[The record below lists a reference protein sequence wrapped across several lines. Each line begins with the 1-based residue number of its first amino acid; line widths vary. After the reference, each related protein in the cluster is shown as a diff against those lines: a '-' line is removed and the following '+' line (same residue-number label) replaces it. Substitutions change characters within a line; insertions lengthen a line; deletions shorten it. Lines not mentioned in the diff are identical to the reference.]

1 MEPVIQNQKPSKI
14 LLICLDAVCQ
24 NFQIVK
30 ISGEFRSYSSNSQQI
45 ILCYI
50 SCAFRCIL
58 RLHQPYPRVI
68 LEEFSSLVYCHVM
81 RAHLL
86 YVLYLLTRKRH
97 EILLDPEKHLSL
109 DLSVIFAEKL
119 KVRKQSSRHS
129 VLYSHH
135 SRLSLSA

>member
-1 MEPVIQNQKPSKI
+1 
-14 LLICLDAVCQ
+14 
-24 NFQIVK
+24 
-30 ISGEFRSYSSNSQQI
+30 
-45 ILCYI
+45 
-50 SCAFRCIL
+50 
-58 RLHQPYPRVI
+58 
-68 LEEFSSLVYCHVM
+68 M

-109 DLSVIFAEKL
+109 DLSVIFSEKF
-119 KVRKQSSRHS
+119 KVWKQSSRHS